1 MSGTEHDP
9 RKRRS
14 RSIRLAVF
22 TSFISKGGNVLLM
35 LIAIPLAYRVL
46 GEERAAIYGVM
57 QSLMWLV
64 SMADLGTGPGMVR
77 RLAGAVAAGDCERQG
92 IVVSSAF

>member
-1 MSGTEHDP
+1 MNRPGHQQH
-9 RKRRS
+9 RS
-14 RSIRLAVF
+14 RRIVLAIVTSI
-22 TSFISKGGNVLLM
+22 ISKGGNILLM

-64 SMADLGTGPGMVR
+64 SMADLGTGPGMS
-77 RLAGAVAAGDCERQG
+77 
-92 IVVSSAF
+92 VVSQGPWRLTTASVRVPSSPPRSS